1 MEQPRIAILC
11 GGPSAFQSIQI
22 LALEKYLCGIAI
34 ASEEPEIIRQLERE
48 AKQQDLP
55 FEKLMS
61 RDDLSKLD
69 AWMELARPDAI
80 FSIGFPYRIPADL
93 LEKAPNKFIN
103 FHHGPL
109 PKYRG
114 AMPIFEVLRAGEAE
128 TAISVHLMAAEFD
141 EGPVI
146 FQEPIAID
154 EHETFGSLAVKIAD
168 RTTLAVQNTAQMLR
182 FGGNLPAFPQ
192 DEEEADYFPKP
203 EAEDTLIN
211 WPYMTASEIV
221 ALVNACN
228 PWNGGADTFIHQR
241 PVKLVSVSIA
251 EAGQTT
257 AQPGTILQLE
267 PNAPVQVACVG
278 GEVLDVH
285 IVSNEYGVLPSHYL
299 GRQRVLTGHIFK
311 Q

>member
-34 ASEEPEIIRQLERE
+34 ASEESEAADQLEKE
-48 AKQQDLP
+48 AKQLDLP
-55 FEKLMS
+55 FEKLVT
-61 RDDLSKLD
+61 RADLTKLD
-69 AWMELARPDAI
+69 AWMEAAQPDAV
-80 FSIGFPYRIPADL
+80 FSIGFPYRIPAAL
-93 LEKAPNKFIN
+93 LEKVPNKFIN

-128 TAISVHLMAAEFD
+128 TAISVHLMDAEFD
-141 EGPVI
+141 EGAVV

-168 RTTLAVQNTAQMLR
+168 
-182 FGGNLPAFPQ
+182 
-192 DEEEADYFPKP
+192 
-203 EAEDTLIN
+203 
-211 WPYMTASEIV
+211 
-221 ALVNACN
+221 
-228 PWNGGADTFIHQR
+228 TFMHQR
-241 PVKLVSVSIA
+241 PVKLVAVSIA

-278 GEVLDVH
+278 GEVLNIH